1 MDIKIV
7 ACAAIIIG
15 IVLAYYGYSLQKI
28 LVILACFGFGYT
40 LSGEVLT
47 RYIADEKILILVNAL
62 VGFIVALLGL
72 KVEKLAVFL
81 GVAYLAYS
89 SIGAY
94 LPAISN
100 EVLRVIIQLG
110 LAIVIGG
117 LATAFM
123 KELIIIFSALYGAGL
138 IQQYLP
144 TLIASISKP
153 LLTIITILIAITGMI
168 YQFRKN

>member
-1 MDIKIV
+1 MAINIV
-7 ACAAIIIG
+7 ACVAIVLG
-15 IVLAYYGYSLQKI
+15 IVLAYYGYSVQKI

-40 LSGEVLT
+40 LAGEVLT
-47 RYIADEKILILVNAL
+47 RYIADEKILILVKAL

-94 LPAISN
+94 LPSISN

-110 LAIVIGG
+110 LAIIIGG
-117 LATAFM
+117 LATMFM

-144 TLIASISKP
+144 ELITNISMP
-153 LLTIITILIAITGMI
+153 VLTVITIIIAVTGMI

>member
-7 ACAAIIIG
+7 ACVAIILG
-15 IVLAYYGYSLQKI
+15 IVFAYYGYSLQKI

-40 LSGEVLT
+40 LAGEVLA
-47 RYIADEKILILVNAL
+47 RYIADEKILMLVKAL
-62 VGFIVALLGL
+62 VGCVVALLGL
-72 KVEKLAVFL
+72 RVEKLAVFL

-89 SIGAY
+89 AIGAY
-94 LPAISN
+94 LPAIPN
-100 EVLRVIIQLG
+100 EVIRVIIQLG
-110 LAIVIGG
+110 LAIIVGG
-117 LATAFM
+117 FATAFM

-144 TLIASISKP
+144 NLIANLSKP
-153 LLTIITILIAITGMI
+153 ILTVITILIAITGMI